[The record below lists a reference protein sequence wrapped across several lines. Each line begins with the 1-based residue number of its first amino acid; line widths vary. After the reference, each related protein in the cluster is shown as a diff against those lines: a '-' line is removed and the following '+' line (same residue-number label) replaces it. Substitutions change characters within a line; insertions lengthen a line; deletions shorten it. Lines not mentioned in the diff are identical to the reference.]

1 MNTLEQEIIEKFRQL
16 DQEAKQRIRALL
28 IEQKAD
34 VAVFDFDAWTAE
46 VETIRQQ
53 IHVAHGEQFPEIS
66 VVDILRDIRDGE
78 DE

>member
-1 MNTLEQEIIEKFRQL
+1 MNTLEQEIIDKFRQL
-16 DQEAKQRIRALL
+16 DQEAKQRVRAL
-28 IEQKAD
+28 IVQQEAD
-34 VAVFDFDAWTAE
+34 TAVLDFDTWAAE

-53 IHVAHGEQFPEIS
+53 ILASHGDQFPEIS

>member
-16 DQEAKQRIRALL
+16 DQEARQRVRAL
-28 IEQKAD
+28 IVEQEAD
-34 VAVFDFDAWTAE
+34 AAVFDFDTWAAE
-46 VETIRQQ
+46 VEAVRQQ
-53 IHVAHGEQFPEIS
+53 IQVSHGDQFPEIS

>member
-16 DQEAKQRIRALL
+16 DQEARQRVRAL
-28 IEQKAD
+28 IVEQEAD
-34 VAVFDFDAWTAE
+34 AAVFDFDTWAAE

-53 IHVAHGEQFPEIS
+53 IRASHGDQFPKIS

>member
-16 DQEAKQRIRALL
+16 DQEARQRVRAL
-28 IEQKAD
+28 IVEQEAD
-34 VAVFDFDAWTAE
+34 ATVFDFDTWAAE

-53 IHVAHGEQFPEIS
+53 IRASHGDQFPKIS

>member
-16 DQEAKQRIRALL
+16 DQEARQRVRAL
-28 IEQKAD
+28 IVEQEAD
-34 VAVFDFDAWTAE
+34 AAVFDFDTWATE

-53 IHVAHGEQFPEIS
+53 IRARHGDQFPEIS

>member
-16 DQEAKQRIRALL
+16 DQEARQRVRAL
-28 IEQKAD
+28 IVEQDAD
-34 VAVFDFDAWTAE
+34 AAVFDFDTWAAE
-46 VETIRQQ
+46 VESIRQQ
-53 IHVAHGEQFPEIS
+53 IRASHGDQFPKTS